1 MAGIEIERKYI
12 IKLPDVEKMKREDG
26 YTVSNITQIYIN
38 SPAGVT
44 HRVRKRAYP
53 DKTVY
58 TETRK
63 TRIDK
68 MSVLEDEREITEEA
82 FLSLSNNVK
91 VGTRPVLKTRHTFR
105 RGKTVVEIDVY
116 PEWKTTCILETE
128 LIDREEKVAF
138 PDFIEIV
145 KEVTGEFEYSN
156 ASMAKSFP
164 PEIKAE

>member
-12 IKLPDVEKMKREDG
+12 IKLPDIDKMKREAG
-26 YTVSNITQIYIN
+26 YTVSKITQIYIN
-38 SPAGVT
+38 SPTGIT
-44 HRVRKRAYP
+44 HRVRKREYA

-68 MSVLEDEREITEEA
+68 MSVVEDEREISEEE
-82 FLSLSNNVK
+82 FLAVSKNLK
-91 VGTRPVLKTRHTFR
+91 VGTRPVLKTRHTFKS
-105 RGKTVVEIDVY
+105 GENVIEIDVY

-128 LIDREEKVAF
+128 LGDRGEKVAF

-164 PEIKAE
+164 TEIKAI